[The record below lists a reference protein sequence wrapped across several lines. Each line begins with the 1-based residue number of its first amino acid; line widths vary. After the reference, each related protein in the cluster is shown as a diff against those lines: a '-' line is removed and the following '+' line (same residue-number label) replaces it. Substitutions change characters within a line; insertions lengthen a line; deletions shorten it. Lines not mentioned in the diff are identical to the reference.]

1 MNQKECIADI
11 TAKMEVTNAQ
21 IKVLVIE
28 FDEKYKEE
36 KLKLDTLG
44 NEIQKVYDK
53 IKRIKLE
60 VAKKVSTNPQGF
72 MSSYDYAIKPEII
85 TAIKN
90 LIPDM
95 REGDIRDIICH
106 AFWEYTKPLIAS
118 LEEETH
124 KIHQK
129 MSDIQTPEYH
139 KAYNE
144 IDTLKHT
151 YNSMHNQLLKFQD
164 LKKFRQWAKDKKSS
178 NAAHALYAEEEMKKN
193 QAEAWVKNNIF
204 S

>member
-11 TAKMEVTNAQ
+11 TAKMELTNAQ
-21 IKVLVIE
+21 IKVLVAE

-36 KLKLDTLG
+36 QLKLNALG
-44 NEIQKVYDK
+44 NELQKVYNK
-53 IKRIKLE
+53 IKHIKLE
-60 VAKKVSTNPQGF
+60 ASKKVSTNPEGF
-72 MSSYDYAIKPEII
+72 ISSYDYAIKPEII

-106 AFWEYTKPLIAS
+106 AFWDYTKPLIAS

-129 MSDIQTPEYH
+129 INDIQTPEYH

-151 YNSMHNQLLKFQD
+151 YNSMHNQLLRFQD
-164 LKKFRQWAKDKKSS
+164 LTKFRQWAKDKKASDIS
-178 NAAHALYAEEEMKKN
+178 HAFYNEEQKKKD
-193 QAEAWVKNNIF
+193 QAQEWVRKNIF